1 MPVYSVSRT
10 TQYTTVT
17 ALETKTNQDGFSWNG
32 FDLDGYHSF
41 FVVTRTTV
49 CPVANQTWDYAIAAS
64 PTSAYVWYPYSITL
78 TVSGGNPNAL
88 GQRPGIAYLKL
99 YTSAETYLMGS
110 YTTSGLQTS
119 GATEIFLTT
128 GPSVQ
133 ATTFT
138 ITNSRN
144 TLTLTAASITF
155 AAGFAAPST
164 GTAFWNIFARTTGQT
179 GQNVYT
185 SAFSSTANAGTGN
198 IVGSSITHSTQSMMG
213 FITYNACPPQPTSL
227 VITTTATGISITC
240 QSNEAQSLVSA
251 TVGLVVYVRFF
262 YSKTLGGTYNYLGV
276 ATSITRT
283 LISGTTY
290 QYTAT
295 FSGGVTLTQ
304 GERYYFKVATMN
316 DLCIQYEAENVG
328 SIPASEQSTAVLA
341 QYGRANI
348 VKVRNA
354 ANTAWTNMEVKV
366 RNAANTAWTNAEVAV
381 RDATNTDWAYN

>member
-10 TQYTTVT
+10 SQYTTVA
-17 ALETKTNQDGFSWNG
+17 ALETKTNQDGFSWDANPLNG
-32 FDLDGYHSF
+32 NHSF

-49 CPVANQTWDYAIAAS
+49 CPDANRTWNYAVAAS
-64 PTSAYVWYPYSITL
+64 PTFAYVWYPYSITL
-78 TVSGGNPNAL
+78 TVAGGNPNGL
-88 GQRPGIAYLKL
+88 GERPGIAYLKL
-99 YTSAETYLMGS
+99 YNSAGTYLMGS
-110 YTTSGLQTS
+110 YTTNGLQTS
-119 GATEIFLTT
+119 GVAAIFPTT

-133 ATTFT
+133 ATTF
-138 ITNSRN
+138 IIVNSRN
-144 TLTLTAASITF
+144 TLTLTAASTTF
-155 AAGFAAPST
+155 GTGFAAPSA
-164 GTAFWNIFARTTGQT
+164 GAHWNIFARTTGQT
-179 GQNVYT
+179 GQNVYI
-185 SAFSSTANAGTGN
+185 SAFSSTVNAGTGN
-198 IVGSSITHSTQSMMG
+198 ISGASITQTTQSLMG
-213 FITYNACPPQPTSL
+213 FITYNACPPQPTTL

-262 YSKTLGGTYNYLGV
+262 YSKTIGGTYNYLG
-276 ATSITRT
+276 ADTAITRT

-316 DLCIQYEAENVG
+316 DLCIAYQAENAG

-348 VKVRNA
+348 VSVRNP
-354 ANTAWTNMEVKV
+354 TDTGWTKIDVKV
-366 RNAANTAWTNAEVAV
+366 RNAADSAWTNAEVAV